1 MRWKSLILGC
11 ALAFAPALA
20 ASAKEP
26 EAAAQHIVHA
36 HPALWI
42 AKDHD
47 TTIYLFGTV
56 HLLKPEIQWFEGN
69 VRKAFDKSQDVVL
82 EVAEE
87 ETGTQGKLMQ
97 RALDIDGPTIT
108 SRLPEASRAKYLAAL
123 ESHGLAPILFE
134 RVKPWFA
141 AITLS
146 VLPLRNH
153 GYDPASG
160 ADHRIKLMAKEAGK
174 TLIGLETSDQQIGFF
189 ESLPDPLQIQMLDE
203 TLNELPQ
210 LGDTIGNMIAAW
222 SAGEP
227 EKLAALMNDTLE
239 VNPELEQRL
248 LTDRNVR
255 WADWITARMEK
266 PGTVFMAVGAGHLAG
281 ASSVQ
286 ALLAQR
292 GIDTT
297 LVKRIE

>member
-1 MRWKSLILGC
+1 
-11 ALAFAPALA
+11 
-20 ASAKEP
+20 
-26 EAAAQHIVHA
+26 
-36 HPALWI
+36 
-42 AKDHD
+42 
-47 TTIYLFGTV
+47 
-56 HLLKPEIQWFEGN
+56 
-69 VRKAFDKSQDVVL
+69 
-82 EVAEE
+82 
-87 ETGTQGKLMQ
+87 
-97 RALDIDGPTIT
+97 
-108 SRLPEASRAKYLAAL
+108 
-123 ESHGLAPILFE
+123 
-134 RVKPWFA
+134 
-141 AITLS
+141 
-146 VLPLRNH
+146 
-153 GYDPASG
+153 
-160 ADHRIKLMAKEAGK
+160 
-174 TLIGLETSDQQIGFF
+174 LIGLETSDEQIGFF

-255 WADWITARMEK
+255 WADWIKARMEK

-292 GIDTT
+292 GIAVT
-297 LVKRIE
+297 LVKRTD